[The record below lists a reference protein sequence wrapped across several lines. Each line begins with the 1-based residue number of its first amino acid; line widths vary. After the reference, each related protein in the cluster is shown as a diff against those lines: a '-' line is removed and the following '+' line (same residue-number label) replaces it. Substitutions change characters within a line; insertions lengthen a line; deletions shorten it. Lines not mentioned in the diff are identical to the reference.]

1 MFLGSKFL
9 CDDADENT
17 KDDPFKRR
25 VNRGLQK
32 NRGKGRFDEGLSENE
47 KLTPSST
54 VLKMDSSELNAIK
67 DEDAKKTFDSKT
79 TCKIDFDSEVMKD
92 DDYERYSCF
101 VGLRDISDLVKK
113 AVLAAEA
120 EARVANAPS
129 EAIRAA
135 GDAAAH
141 FVKTT
146 ALEVSKKCIS
156 FFIFHYLICFSWLI
170 RNWRIQM
177 TQKHLS

>member
-1 MFLGSKFL
+1 MNQTNDHFEYMLLGSKFV
-9 CDDADENT
+9 CDNADENN
-17 KDDPFKRR
+17 KDDPSKRR
-25 VNRGLQK
+25 MNRGLQR
-32 NRGKGRFDEGLSENE
+32 NRGKGRFGEGLSENE

-54 VLKMDSSELNAIK
+54 VLKMDSLELNAINV
-67 DEDAKKTFDSKT
+67 EDAKRTFDSKKA
-79 TCKIDFDSEVMKD
+79 TCKIDFATGVMRD

-141 FVKTT
+141 LVKTT
-146 ALEVSKKCIS
+146 ALEVSKQCFSI
-156 FFIFHYLICFSWLI
+156 FIFNYLI
-170 RNWRIQM
+170 
-177 TQKHLS
+177 